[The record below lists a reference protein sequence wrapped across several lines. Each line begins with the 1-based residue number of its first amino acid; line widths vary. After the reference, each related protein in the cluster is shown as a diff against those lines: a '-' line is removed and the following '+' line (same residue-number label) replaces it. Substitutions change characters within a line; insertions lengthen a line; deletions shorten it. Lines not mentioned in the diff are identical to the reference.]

1 MTNIVFTKRLGVPY
15 PEGFTGY
22 NDSNQTIPKG
32 MAINAYNKNGILCIR
47 LADNRSMSTECHGFA
62 WEDILPNSYGKVI
75 NDGQINN
82 LVGANPADLY
92 FLGENG
98 QIINTAPFSPPFE
111 DRIIQIVG
119 MAISSTTL
127 EINIEQPVGINL
139 PLPPEA
145 PVLLDP
151 DDGENVGTN
160 IVMFSWDMPA
170 GSEASMFHLQISRDN
185 TFGTIDHEYPNL
197 TNTSIIIVNVAFT
210 GTGYWRVRA
219 RNYAF
224 WGDWYEIRSFII

>member
-22 NDSNQTIPKG
+22 NDSDQTIPKG
-32 MAINAYNKNGILCIR
+32 LAINAYNKNGILCIR
-47 LADNRSMSTECHGFA
+47 LADNRSMATECHGFA
-62 WEDILPNSYGKVI
+62 WEDILPKSYGRVI
-75 NDGQINN
+75 NDGQISN

-98 QIINTAPFSPPFE
+98 QIVNTAPFSPPFE

-119 MAISSTTL
+119 MAVSSTTL

-139 PLPPEA
+139 PMPPAA
-145 PVLLDP
+145 PILLDP
-151 DDGENVGTN
+151 DDGEILSTN
-160 IVMFSWDMPA
+160 IVTFLWEMPGGEVA
-170 GSEASMFHLQISRDN
+170 NMYHLQISRDN
-185 TFGTIDHEYPNL
+185 TFATIDDEYPNL
-197 TNTSIIIVNVAFT
+197 TSTSKIVNVGFT

-224 WGDWYEIRSFII
+224 WGAWSDIRSFTI